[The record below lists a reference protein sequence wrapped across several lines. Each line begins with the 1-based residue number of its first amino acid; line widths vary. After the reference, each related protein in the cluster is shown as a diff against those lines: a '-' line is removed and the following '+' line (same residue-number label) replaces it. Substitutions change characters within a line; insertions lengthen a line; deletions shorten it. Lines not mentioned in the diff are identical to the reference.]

1 MSTVKH
7 KNVTLS
13 LPEPLMRRFKVFAAE
28 KDKSMT
34 ALMTEL
40 IEQAMDA
47 GSQSQHEKAMRRLI
61 NRMRNSP
68 DRGTGGVFNWTRDE
82 LHER

>member
-1 MSTVKH
+1 VSTVKT

-28 KDKSMT
+28 KDKSMS

-40 IEQAMDA
+40 LAQALD
-47 GSQSQHEKAMRRLI
+47 GSNRSQREKSRERLLK
-61 NRMRNSP
+61 RMRNSP